1 MSEAKQFTTDE
12 AIAIVNAI
20 MVEDFE
26 VVVEELKREAPLQEL
41 GLDSLDGVDLVV
53 AIEKAFS
60 TRIPEQEARNIRT
73 LGDIY
78 DRVLHQ
84 ADVEKSA

>member
-1 MSEAKQFTTDE
+1 MPEAKQFTANE
-12 AIAIVNAI
+12 VIAMVNAI

-60 TRIPEQEARNIRT
+60 TRIPEEEARSIRT

-84 ADVEKSA
+84 ADVEKSV